1 MGELMG
7 VGAKIGI
14 KTINIVIG
22 IPVGIATKKL
32 VERLWSLARP
42 EDADREPADGA
53 VQWLDAI
60 AWGALSAAG
69 IVAADLVSR
78 HTAEAA
84 FRAITG
90 NQPPPTKPGRAG
102 KRLGKAREKAAAGA
116 D

>member
-1 MGELMG
+1 MG

-14 KTINIVIG
+14 KTINILIG

-32 VERLWSLARP
+32 VERLWTLARP
-42 EDADREPADGA
+42 DDPAREPAERT
-53 VQWLDAI
+53 VQWIDAI

-78 HTAEAA
+78 HTAEAT

-90 NQPPPTKPGRAG
+90 SEPPPTRPGRAV
-102 KRLGKAREKAAAGA
+102 KRLGKASEKAATTAE
-116 D
+116 